1 MKTMLR
7 PIVLATA
14 VALTAPMVAQAD
26 FSANAAATSNY
37 IFRGVTQTND
47 AAAVSGGV
55 DYSNASGFYAG
66 TWISNVDFGAPANQ
80 YEQDWYAGYGFKAGG
95 IDLDA
100 GMIMYTYPVR
110 NISGDLTEIYLN
122 ASMNNFKAGFAYTV
136 NKDAAGPD
144 NDLYIYAGVDFEVKK
159 DVTVGVLIGDYD
171 YDNDI
176 ANNDYTHFQV
186 SLSKGDFTLAIDKN
200 DLPSGANGADDARF
214 SVSWSKDFDL

>member
-1 MKTMLR
+1 MLR

-26 FSANAAATSNY
+26 FSANVAATSNY

-100 GMIMYTYPVR
+100 GVIKYTYPVR
-110 NISGDLTEIYLN
+110 NISGDLTEVYLN

-136 NKDAAGPD
+136 SKDAAGPD
-144 NDLYIYAGVDFEVKK
+144 NDLYIYAGADFEVKK
-159 DVTVGVLIGDYD
+159 DVTIGVLIGDYD
-171 YDNDI
+171 FD
-176 ANNDYTHFQV
+176 AGSASDYTHFQI
-186 SLSKGDFTLAIDKN
+186 SLSKGDFTLALDKN
-200 DLPSGANGADDARF
+200 NTDTTVWGAGSDDPRF
-214 SVSWSKDFDL
+214 SVAWSKDFDL